1 MTRQRQRQ
9 RQRPR
14 RRWLLAAVAVVLLVA
29 TGLIFRNRQPPSTA
43 DRAARTLAA
52 HFLATWVDADGRV
65 VRRDQGND
73 SVSEGQAYGMLLAVT
88 AGDRAKFDTIWDWT
102 RMHLQQPDGLL
113 AWRWV
118 NGKVADEQPAADADI
133 DAAWALALA
142 GRKFGDSHATSSGK
156 ALAAAVLAH
165 ETVATRSGRVLVA
178 GPWAIKSPATV
189 NPSYLVGG
197 TASMLSRL
205 TGDREWDSVATAT
218 RQLDATFVHSALPP
232 DWASLQPDQ
241 SPSGVTP
248 AGSPDG
254 SAGPRYGLDAP
265 RLLIR
270 LASSCDP
277 ADRALAASAA
287 RAVGSLGEPAIR
299 SLSGSSQVSWRHP
312 ISDVAVA
319 AVASAAGDPAAL
331 KSGLAA
337 AERTQAGAPTYYGA
351 AWIALGAAM
360 LTTRTLTDCQASS
373 S

>member
-1 MTRQRQRQ
+1 MTS
-9 RQRPR
+9 QRPR
-14 RRWLLAAVAVVLLVA
+14 RRWLLAAVVVVLLAVA
-29 TGLIFRNRQPPSTA
+29 GVIFRNRQQPSTA

-88 AGDRAKFDTIWDWT
+88 AGDRAKFDTIWSWT

-118 NGKVADEQPAADADI
+118 DGKVADEQSAADADI

-142 GRKFGDSHATSSGK
+142 GRKFGDSHATSSGR
-156 ALAAAVLAH
+156 ALAAAALAR
-165 ETVATRSGRVLVA
+165 ETVATQSGRVLVA

-218 RQLDATFVHSALPP
+218 RRLDGTLVNSALPP
-232 DWASLQPDQ
+232 DWASVHPDQ
-241 SPSGVTP
+241 SSSGVTP

-270 LASSCDP
+270 LASSCDS
-277 ADRALAASAA
+277 ADRALAASAS

-299 SLSGSSQVSWRHP
+299 SLSGEPQVSWRHP

-319 AVASAAGDPAAL
+319 AVASAAGDRAGVTSAL
-331 KSGLAA
+331 SA
-337 AERTQAGAPTYYGA
+337 AERAQATTPTYYGA

-360 LTTRTLTDCQASS
+360 LTTRTLTDCAASTS
-373 S
+373 